1 MAGAFLYN
9 NRVRQNV
16 SVATIGAL
24 ASAGVSNLLDPQPG
38 VQARWQSSSAAVLV
52 DFGGPRPIDCVFIGR
67 TSLGIFGSLIVYRVR
82 LSNSDP
88 TGAAGEIWD
97 TGSTAATTGPDY
109 LGNIVVL
116 RSSTV
121 SARYMLVELV
131 DGSASRV
138 DWGILAAGALWRMSR
153 AQSYGFTE
161 GRLIGDTRDRN
172 AQTGAEFPNPAVAN
186 PRYTV
191 FQTALL
197 TKSEGAGD
205 LRSIVTGGA
214 VRDVLWIPDTG
225 LPASEINARSLWGAI
240 ARPGDEAGASR
251 VAYPGWTRAWRM
263 VERV

>member
-9 NRVRQNV
+9 NRVRRGV

-38 VQARWQSSSAAVLV
+38 VQARWPSSAAAVLV

-109 LGNIVVL
+109 LGNIAVL
-116 RSSTV
+116 RSSAV

-138 DWGILAAGALWRMSR
+138 DWGILAAGQLLRLPLAASIGV
-153 AQSYGFTE
+153 AS
-161 GRLIGDTRDRN
+161 GRVIRDREAVN
-172 AQTGAEFPNPAVAN
+172 PDTSAAFPTPALVN
-186 PRYTV
+186 PRFEA
-191 FQTALL
+191 FQIELL
-197 TKSEGAGD
+197 TDSD
-205 LRSIVTGGA
+205 VTGGHRSMLSQGGPA
-214 VRDVLWIPDTG
+214 YGLYVPDTT
-225 LPASEINARSLWGAI
+225 ASQTEINARSIWGSLVQ
-240 ARPGDEAGASR
+240 PGQDTGYEQYNIGAYR
-251 VAYPGWTRAWRM
+251 RAWRM